1 MKKHWYIALSV
12 LVLFLPLIAI
22 LFALL
27 ILKICIWDN
36 PDFWYG
42 YMGYFG
48 TIILSSVTVWLTKQA
63 NETND
68 RLLKIEEERF
78 TPYLEID
85 REKSSAT
92 KVDANTL
99 RLELCIRNYSEYP
112 VHNIYLSKARL
123 AGNDISHLYFDGEI
137 DEVIFSQ
144 LRKLSS
150 QQDDIDYIITCIAGL
165 REITIKHR
173 KYVHRESITEN
184 EVLPNTENLYENVN
198 ISEIDKPLQ
207 FYLYMQNINGDVF
220 EQLTKIF
227 IIKRDDGS
235 YFLTMHSKSISLIK
249 KSEGKKNNG

>member
-27 ILKICIWDN
+27 VFKICVWDN

-78 TPYLEID
+78 TPFLEID

-99 RLELCIRNYSEYP
+99 KLELCIRNYSEYP
-112 VHNIYLSKARL
+112 VHNIYLSKVRL
-123 AGNDISHLYFDGEI
+123 TSNEISHLYFDGEI

-144 LRKLSS
+144 LRKLPP
-150 QQDDIDYIITCIAGL
+150 QQSDIDYIITCIAGL
-165 REITIKHR
+165 REITITHH
-173 KYVHRESITEN
+173 KYVNREAITES

-198 ISEIDKPLQ
+198 ISEIERPLQ
-207 FYLYMQNINGDVF
+207 FYLYMQNSNGDVF

-227 IIKRDDGS
+227 IINKADGS
-235 YFLTMHSKSISLIK
+235 YFLTMHSKSISPIK
-249 KSEGKKNNG
+249 KAEGNKNNG